1 MHYMKQTSKCLPQVW
16 VGVLPVGP
24 SGVALNSTFQ
34 NRERAEYKT
43 DLGNAI
49 ASLAGTSL
57 ASPTN
62 LKPIGLWLLRKHS
75 FAFLTHVDTDI
86 LLRLERHDCTHA
98 TVLAKAQK
106 RQAPPAVPEKVN
118 FLTTWADVRQ
128 WETAGTVPDGLLVFF
143 PSYGVL
149 QSCVDH
155 WKNTSASGAPRRQ
168 CVPID
173 PGASVV
179 GAFAVACP
187 CAPGALPQERCH
199 ASSIWVQVVFMQACQ
214 ICGTGT
220 SGASIY
226 DRILH
231 CKAALVQPR
240 APAVRFCCLSTSFLG
255 SEERHFE

>member
-1 MHYMKQTSKCLPQVW
+1 M
-16 VGVLPVGP
+16 
-24 SGVALNSTFQ
+24 
-34 NRERAEYKT
+34 
-43 DLGNAI
+43 
-49 ASLAGTSL
+49 
-57 ASPTN
+57 
-62 LKPIGLWLLRKHS
+62 LRKHA

-106 RQAPPAVPEKVN
+106 RQAPPAVPEKVI

-128 WETAGTVPDGLLVFF
+128 SETAGTVPDGLLVFF

-155 WKNTSASGAPRRQ
+155 WKNTSASGAPRLQ

-187 CAPGALPQERCH
+187 CAPGALPREQYLGAGGVYAGLSDMRRRH
-199 ASSIWVQVVFMQACQ
+199 RRRQHLRPHPALQ
-214 ICGTGT
+214 GG
-220 SGASIY
+220 SGAASGSRSKVLLCV
-226 DRILH
+226 DQFPRI
-231 CKAALVQPR
+231 
-240 APAVRFCCLSTSFLG
+240 
-255 SEERHFE
+255 